1 MIVEREK
8 GKPDKRGRKQRAGQK
23 DRGVGG
29 RGVEDGGGLLP
40 SSHARLRCYDNKIC
54 GQA

>member
-8 GKPDKRGRKQRAGQK
+8 GKQDKRGRKQRAGQK

-29 RGVEDGGGLLP
+29 RGVGDGGGLLP
-40 SSHARLRCYDNKIC
+40 SSHARLRCYDNIIC